1 MNPFENLTLV
11 EPPLGISPDALLAE
25 GRKRVRRHRLLI
37 LTASPALVIG
47 GAGLVVSLLTGGASP
62 RTDAVIPPAG
72 TPATATGSTSV
83 ASLPTDAAP
92 AAVLDTYLRALRSGD
107 CESAHALA
115 TSTFTAGNGELCGHL
130 TVKSYTPVRGPATPN
145 DREVVFATN
154 LVTQGGDASMPDGLH
169 TWFYTLDRQA
179 DGPWRLVGG
188 GSGP

>member
-1 MNPFENLTLV
+1 MNPFENLTLI
-11 EPPLGISPDALLAE
+11 EPPLRISPDALLAE
-25 GRKRVRRHRLLI
+25 GRRRVRRRRLLV
-37 LTASPALVIG
+37 LTASPALLIG

-72 TPATATGSTSV
+72 TPARETGSTPLGL
-83 ASLPTDAAP
+83 LPKDAAP
-92 AAVLDTYLRALRSGD
+92 AAVLDTYLRALSSGD
-107 CESAHALA
+107 CNSAHSLA

-130 TVKSYTPVRGPATPN
+130 TVKSYTPLRSPANPN

-169 TWFYTLDRQA
+169 TWFYTLVRQT
-179 DGPWRLVGG
+179 DGAWRLVGG